1 MIKHLVREK
10 QFLFSFL
17 FLIILLLASIGNTI
31 FNDGQI
37 RQVTALYE
45 NGNLIGAP
53 PFPPSTHFLLG
64 TDMHGYDLLHVIIQG
79 AKFTIGLSACIA
91 MLQVGFAIVFGV
103 GIGMFLKSWSSK
115 IEAFFDSFT
124 IMPLTIIAYFLLVN
138 VMSMPIDGFQQPFY
152 QRALFEMFIL
162 TILALPTT
170 SFYVANE
177 VKKLFTTEFVEAA
190 SVLGGS
196 KFHILRKHIFPQ
208 LRSTLVI
215 LLVQQFNKVLL
226 VLAHLGVLKMFFGGT
241 VIDHSPAKEPP
252 RTLSFEWSGLIGDTF
267 HMLSVHPWIALVPI
281 VFFSLTVVA
290 ANLMLVGLQNA
301 LEKSSASKVQKVAYD
316 LVEEKQTSNF

>member
-17 FLIILLLASIGNTI
+17 FLVILLLASIANTI

-53 PFPPSTHFLLG
+53 PFPPSTHLLLG
-64 TDMHGYDLLHVIIQG
+64 TDIHGYDLLHVIIQG

-103 GIGMFLKSWSSK
+103 GIGTFLKSWSSK
-115 IEAFFDSFT
+115 IESFFDSFT

-162 TILALPTT
+162 TILALPTA

-196 KFHILRKHIFPQ
+196 KFH
-208 LRSTLVI
+208 
-215 LLVQQFNKVLL
+215 
-226 VLAHLGVLKMFFGGT
+226 
-241 VIDHSPAKEPP
+241 
-252 RTLSFEWSGLIGDTF
+252 
-267 HMLSVHPWIALVPI
+267 MLSIHPWIALVPI

-301 LEKSSASKVQKVAYD
+301 FEKSSLNASKVQEVEQEI
-316 LVEEKQTSNF
+316 VEEKQTFNF